1 MADPCCQSLAAA
13 QAGFPCGQ
21 AGLREEAAIT
31 SFTEAAKA
39 GVSLQGKFGMA
50 ELRADV
56 LVLGAGMV
64 GVSAA
69 LHLQQRGRDV
79 ILIDRHERAGE
90 ETSYGNAGLIECA
103 SVFPYMFP
111 RDLTQIFQY
120 AINRSPQVRYQ
131 FSDLPAFLPWLARYF
146 LASSKKRALH
156 SAMAEL
162 PLIRRSLIE
171 HQALIAEANVPEL
184 LRRTGWLKLFRSDA
198 TLASA
203 VREFERA
210 RQYGVEGEV
219 LDGKAIAL
227 REPHLSGEFAGA
239 VYLPAPGFVPD
250 PGALAKAYAA
260 LFQRKGGRFLIGDAR
275 TLEQRAGGW
284 RLNGPEGAVAAREVV
299 VALGPW
305 SDLVFG
311 PLGYSI
317 PLGVKRGYH
326 LHLAPRGNAVL
337 HHPVLDSDLGYLLAP
352 MNRGIRLTTG
362 VEFARRDAPPTLVQ
376 LQRALPRAHALFPL
390 GEAVDAKPWM
400 GARPCLPDM
409 LPVIGRAPRHAG
421 LWFDFGHQHHG
432 LTLGPAT
439 GRLLA
444 EMMTGETPF
453 ADPSPFA
460 VERFG

>member
-1 MADPCCQSLAAA
+1 
-13 QAGFPCGQ
+13 
-21 AGLREEAAIT
+21 
-31 SFTEAAKA
+31 
-39 GVSLQGKFGMA
+39 MA
-50 ELRADV
+50 ELKADV

-64 GVSAA
+64 GISAA
-69 LHLQQRGRDV
+69 LHLQKRGRDV
-79 ILIDRHERAGE
+79 ILVDRHELAGK
-90 ETSYGNAGLIECA
+90 ETSFGNAGIIECA
-103 SVFPYMFP
+103 SVFPLMFP
-111 RDLTQIFQY
+111 RDFGLILQY
-120 AINRSPQVRYQ
+120 ALNRSPHVRYSL
-131 FSDLPAFLPWLARYF
+131 SDLPPSLPWLLRYF
-146 LASSKKRALH
+146 LASAPARALH

-162 PLIRRSLIE
+162 PLIQRSLVE
-171 HQALIAEANVPEL
+171 HEVLMTAAGVPDL
-184 LRRTGWLKLFRSDA
+184 LRRTGWIKLFRSEA
-198 TLASA
+198 TLANG
-203 VREFERA
+203 VHDFERA
-210 RQYGVEGEV
+210 RQYGVAGEV
-219 LDGKAIAL
+219 LDGKAIVA
-227 REPHLSGEFAGA
+227 REPNLTGEFAGA
-239 VYLPAPGFVPD
+239 VYFPAPGFVPD

-260 LFQRKGGRFLIGDAR
+260 LFKRKGGRFMVGDAR
-275 TLEQRAGGW
+275 TLEQGSGGW
-284 RLNGPEGAVAAREVV
+284 RVAVSGGAAMAPEVV

-337 HHPVLDSDLGYLLAP
+337 NHPVLDSDLGYALAP

-362 VEFARRDAPPTLVQ
+362 VEFARRDALPTPIQ
-376 LQRALPRAHALFPL
+376 IEQALPRAHALFPL
-390 GEAVDAKPWM
+390 GEAVDAKPWK

-409 LPVIGRAPRHAG
+409 VPVIGKAPRHAG

-453 ADPSPFA
+453 ADPGPYS

>member
-1 MADPCCQSLAAA
+1 
-13 QAGFPCGQ
+13 
-21 AGLREEAAIT
+21 
-31 SFTEAAKA
+31 
-39 GVSLQGKFGMA
+39 MA
-50 ELRADV
+50 ELKADV

-64 GVSAA
+64 GVGAA
-69 LHLQQRGRDV
+69 LHLQKRGRDV
-79 ILIDRHERAGE
+79 ILVDKHEFAGE
-90 ETSYGNAGLIECA
+90 GTSFGNAGLIECA

-111 RDLTQIFQY
+111 RDFGQILQY
-120 AINRSPQVRYQ
+120 AMNRAPQVRYS
-131 FSDLPAFLPWLARYF
+131 FSDLPSYLPWVVRYF
-146 LASSKKRALH
+146 LASSPDRALH

-171 HQALIAEANVPEL
+171 HEMLIAEAEVPEL
-184 LRRTGWLKLFRSDA
+184 LRRTGWIKLFRSDA
-198 TLASA
+198 TLTTAL
-203 VREFERA
+203 RDFERA
-210 RQYGVEGEV
+210 KQYGVEGEV
-219 LDGKAIAL
+219 LDGKAIAT
-227 REPHLSGEFAGA
+227 REPNLTGEFAGA
-239 VYLPAPGFVPD
+239 IHWPAPGFVPD
-250 PGALAKAYAA
+250 PGGLAKAYAA
-260 LFQRKGGRFLIGDAR
+260 LFKRKGGRFFVGDAR
-275 TLEQRAGGW
+275 TLEQQAGGW
-284 RLNGPEGAVAAREVV
+284 RVGGSSGAVVAREVV

-305 SDLVFG
+305 SDLVFR

-337 HHPVLDSDLGYLLAP
+337 NHPVLDSDLGYLLAP
-352 MNRGIRLTTG
+352 MNRGVRLTTG
-362 VEFARRDAPPTLVQ
+362 VEFARRDAPPTPIQ

-390 GEAVDAKPWM
+390 GDAVDAKPWI

-409 LPVIGRAPRHAG
+409 LPVIGKAPRHAG

-453 ADPSPFA
+453 ADPKPFA

>member
-1 MADPCCQSLAAA
+1 
-13 QAGFPCGQ
+13 
-21 AGLREEAAIT
+21 
-31 SFTEAAKA
+31 
-39 GVSLQGKFGMA
+39 MA
-50 ELRADV
+50 ELKADI
-56 LVLGAGMV
+56 LVLGAGIV

-79 ILIDRHERAGE
+79 ILVDRHELAGE
-90 ETSYGNAGLIECA
+90 ETSFGNAGLIECA

-111 RDLTQIFQY
+111 RDFAPLLKY
-120 AINRSPQVRYQ
+120 ALNRSPQVRYR
-131 FSDLPAFLPWLARYF
+131 FSDLPLFLPWLMRYF
-146 LASSKKRALH
+146 LASSPDRALH

-171 HQALIAEANVPEL
+171 HEALIAAAGVPEL
-184 LRRTGWLKLFRSDA
+184 LRKSGWIKLFRSDA
-198 TLASA
+198 SLINAA
-203 VREFERA
+203 REAERA
-210 RQYGVEGEV
+210 RAYGVSSEV
-219 LDGKAIAL
+219 LDRKAIAA
-227 REPHLSGEFAGA
+227 REPNLTGEFAGA
-239 VYLPAPGFVPD
+239 IYVPAPGFVPD

-275 TLEQRAGGW
+275 TLEQDSRGW
-284 RLNGPEGAVAAREVV
+284 RVRSPAGRAVAREAV

-337 HHPVLDSDLGYLLAP
+337 HHPVLDSDLGFLLAP

-362 VEFARRDAPPTLVQ
+362 VEFARRDGSATPVQ
-376 LQRALPRAHALFPL
+376 IEQALPRARALFPL
-390 GEAVDAKPWM
+390 GDAIDKKPWM

-409 LPVIGRAPRHAG
+409 LPVIGRAPRHPG

-453 ADPSPFA
+453 ADPTPFA
-460 VERFG
+460 AGRFG

>member
-1 MADPCCQSLAAA
+1 MP
-13 QAGFPCGQ
+13 
-21 AGLREEAAIT
+21 
-31 SFTEAAKA
+31 
-39 GVSLQGKFGMA
+39 
-50 ELRADV
+50 ELKADV

-64 GVSAA
+64 GVGAA
-69 LHLQQRGRDV
+69 LHLQKRGRDV
-79 ILIDRHERAGE
+79 ILIDKNELAGE
-90 ETSYGNAGLIECA
+90 GTSFGNAGLIECA

-111 RDLTQIFQY
+111 RDFGQILQY
-120 AINRSPQVRYQ
+120 ALNRTPQVRY
-131 FSDLPAFLPWLARYF
+131 SVADLPTFLPWLARYYF
-146 LASSKKRALH
+146 ASSPDRALR

-162 PLIRRSLIE
+162 PLIQRSLME
-171 HQALIAEANVPEL
+171 HEALIAEAKVPEL

-198 TLASA
+198 TLANAASD
-203 VREFERA
+203 FERA
-210 RQYGVEGEV
+210 RQYGVTGEI
-219 LDGKAIAL
+219 LDSKAIAA
-227 REPHLSGEFAGA
+227 REPNLTGEFAGA

-250 PGALAKAYAA
+250 PGGLAKAYAS
-260 LFQRKGGRFLIGDAR
+260 LFTRKGGRFLVGDAR
-275 TLEQRAGGW
+275 TLEQANGGW
-284 RLNGPEGAVAAREVV
+284 RVNGSGGAAVAREAVA
-299 VALGPW
+299 ALGPW

-317 PLGVKRGYH
+317 PLGIKRGYH

-337 HHPVLDSDLGYLLAP
+337 NHPVLDSDRGYLLAP

-362 VEFARRDAPPTLVQ
+362 VEFARRDAPPTPVQ
-376 LQRALPRAHALFPL
+376 LERALPRAHTLFPL
-390 GEAVDAKPWM
+390 GEAIDAKPWM

-409 LPVIGRAPRHAG
+409 IPVIGKAPRHAG

-453 ADPSPFA
+453 ADPKPYA

>member
-1 MADPCCQSLAAA
+1 
-13 QAGFPCGQ
+13 
-21 AGLREEAAIT
+21 
-31 SFTEAAKA
+31 
-39 GVSLQGKFGMA
+39 MA
-50 ELRADV
+50 ELKADV

-69 LHLQQRGRDV
+69 LHLQKRGRDV
-79 ILIDRHERAGE
+79 ILVDRHELAGE
-90 ETSYGNAGLIECA
+90 ETSFGNGGLIECA

-111 RDLTQIFQY
+111 RDFGQLLQY
-120 AINRSPQVRYQ
+120 AMNSTPQVRYS
-131 FSDLPAFLPWLARYF
+131 FADLPAFLPWLVRYY
-146 LASSKKRALH
+146 LASSPDRALH

-162 PLIRRSLIE
+162 PLIQRSLIE
-171 HQALIAEANVPEL
+171 HEALITEAGVPEL
-184 LRRTGWLKLFRSDA
+184 LRRTGWIKLFRSDA
-198 TLASA
+198 TLATA
-203 VREFERA
+203 IRDFERA
-210 RQYGVEGEV
+210 KQYGVDGEI
-219 LDGKAIAL
+219 LDGKAIAA
-227 REPHLSGEFAGA
+227 REPNLTGEFAGA
-239 VYLPAPGFVPD
+239 IHFPAPGFVPD
-250 PGALAKAYAA
+250 PGGLAKAYAA
-260 LFQRKGGRFLIGDAR
+260 LFKRKGGRSLVGDAR
-275 TLEQRAGGW
+275 TLEQGAGGW
-284 RLNGPEGAVAAREVV
+284 RVSGPDGATVAREVV

-317 PLGVKRGYH
+317 PLSIKRGYH

-362 VEFARRDAPPTLVQ
+362 VEFARRDAPPTPIQ

-390 GEAVDAKPWM
+390 GDPVDAKPWK

-409 LPVIGRAPRHAG
+409 LPVIGKGGRHAG

-444 EMMTGETPF
+444 EMMTGEAPF
-453 ADPSPFA
+453 ADPRPFA

>member
-1 MADPCCQSLAAA
+1 
-13 QAGFPCGQ
+13 
-21 AGLREEAAIT
+21 
-31 SFTEAAKA
+31 
-39 GVSLQGKFGMA
+39 MA
-50 ELRADV
+50 ELKADV

-79 ILIDRHERAGE
+79 VLVDKHDLAGE
-90 ETSYGNAGLIECA
+90 ETSFGNAGIIECA

-111 RDLTQIFQY
+111 RDFGQILRY
-120 AINRSPQVRYQ
+120 ALNRAPQVRYRI
-131 FSDLPAFLPWLARYF
+131 SDLPAFLPWLVRYF
-146 LASSKKRALH
+146 LASSPDRALH

-171 HQALIAEANVPEL
+171 HEALMAEAQVPEL
-184 LRRTGWLKLFRSDA
+184 LQRSGWIKLFRSDA
-198 TLASA
+198 TLANA
-203 VREFERA
+203 VRDFERA
-210 RQYGVEGEV
+210 KQYGVEGEV
-219 LDGKAIAL
+219 LDGNAIAA
-227 REPHLSGEFAGA
+227 REPNLSGDFAGA
-239 VYLPAPGFVPD
+239 IHFPAPGFVPD
-250 PGALAKAYAA
+250 PGGLAKAYAA
-260 LFQRKGGRFLIGDAR
+260 LFKRKGGRFWVGDAR
-275 TLEQRAGGW
+275 TLEQAAGGW
-284 RLNGPEGAVAAREVV
+284 RVAGPQGAVMARDAV

-305 SDLVFG
+305 SDQVFG

-317 PLGVKRGYH
+317 PLSVKRGYH
-326 LHLAPRGNAVL
+326 LHLAPRGNAML

-362 VEFARRDAPPTLVQ
+362 VEFARRDRPPTPVQ
-376 LQRALPRAHALFPL
+376 LERALPRAHALFPL
-390 GEAVDAKPWM
+390 GEAIDAKPWM

-409 LPVIGRAPRHAG
+409 LPVIGKAPRHAG

-453 ADPSPFA
+453 ADTSPFA
-460 VERFG
+460 AERFG